1 MRAAAAALY
10 VKALIGAL
18 TFCVGTAAMAATEEV
33 VTVPTREGVSVSYL
47 LVREPS
53 ATPKVVVI
61 SFIGSLGVINLAKRG
76 ASGPLKFGPTV
87 NFLIR
92 ARAQFADAD
101 FADVIVDA
109 PSDMLPDGMRDEFR
123 LGPQHAQDI
132 RAVVADVRKR
142 FPEARIFLV
151 GTSRGAISA
160 AALGASIAD
169 VVQGVVLSS
178 TVTNRDKVGPALSGF
193 DFGTIR
199 TKVLLVHHRRDGCNS
214 SPYEGAERLAK
225 RYPLVSVDGGDPP
238 QTGPCEPLNAH
249 GYVGRDAQ
257 VTAAIRAWMLGRD
270 FPREIP

>member
-1 MRAAAAALY
+1 AHAASED
-10 VKALIGAL
+10 VMTI
-18 TFCVGTAAMAATEEV
+18 
-33 VTVPTREGVSVSYL
+33 PTREGVSVAYL
-47 LVREPS
+47 LVREAS

-61 SFIGSLGVINLAKRG
+61 SFIGSLGAINLAKRS

-109 PSDMLPDGMRDEFR
+109 PSDMLPEGMHDEFR

-142 FPEARIFLV
+142 IPDARIFLV

-160 AALGASIAD
+160 AALGASLAD
-169 VVQGVVLSS
+169 FVQGVVLSS
-178 TVTNRDKVGPALSGF
+178 TVTNRDKAGPALSGF

-199 TKVLLVHHRRDGCNS
+199 IPVL
-214 SPYEGAERLAK
+214 
-225 RYPLVSVDGGDPP
+225 
-238 QTGPCEPLNAH
+238 
-249 GYVGRDAQ
+249 
-257 VTAAIRAWMLGRD
+257 
-270 FPREIP
+270 